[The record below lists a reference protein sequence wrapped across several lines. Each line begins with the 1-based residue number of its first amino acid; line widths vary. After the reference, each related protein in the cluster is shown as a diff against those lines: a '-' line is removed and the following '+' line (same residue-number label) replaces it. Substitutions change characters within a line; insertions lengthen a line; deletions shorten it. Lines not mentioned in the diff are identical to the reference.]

1 MLYRF
6 ALPLLLLAGTPAFA
20 QTAAAT
26 DAPVAAA
33 PDSVAAPDAAPD
45 AAQGHGRGGYMR
57 ERLQKIHDRLA
68 ITPAQEPKWDAVVA
82 TLRENA
88 QAMRAN
94 PASTGLR
101 GGKLTAVQDLR
112 AAADL
117 AHARADALQRMIPP
131 VDALYAVLSPDQ
143 QRAADETLSRAMR
156 GGSRHDRHRQG

>member
-1 MLYRF
+1 MPYRF
-6 ALPLLLLAGTPAFA
+6 ALPLLLLAATPAFA

-33 PDSVAAPDAAPD
+33 PDSAATP
-45 AAQGHGRGGYMR
+45 GHGRGGYMS

-94 PASTGLR
+94 PASTALR

-117 AHARADALQRMIPP
+117 ARVRADALQRMIPP
-131 VDALYAVLSPDQ
+131 VDALYATLSPDQ

-156 GGSRHDRHRQG
+156 GGPKHEGHRHG

>member
-6 ALPLLLLAGTPAFA
+6 ALPLLLLAATPAFA

-33 PDSVAAPDAAPD
+33 PDATATPNATARR
-45 AAQGHGRGGYMR
+45 GHGQGGYMR

-94 PASTGLR
+94 PASTALR

-117 AHARADALQRMIPP
+117 ARARADALQRMIPP
-131 VDALYAVLSPDQ
+131 VDALYATLSPDQ

-156 GGSRHDRHRQG
+156 GGQKHEGHRPG